1 MKLPRLLLASGE
13 HSGTGRCPLLG
24 AAGVWWAGKGCET
37 AQPRMSRM
45 CPTQE
50 FQNRGSGAG
59 TGFWKEKENMRVG
72 YGVRLSCCNFSVPRV
87 SFGIPRS
94 PAQRPGRL
102 AVGLL
107 SPLEGPLVLP
117 WSQSDCKPRT
127 CVPLAF
133 TSFEPLA
140 SISLVSCAWLDR
152 ITNPHTTTTFFF
164 FFFPE
169 NDLLPSWASPWG
181 VHAAIHPILQRRKQ
195 AQSSE
200 MQIWFWILA
209 PGH

>member
-1 MKLPRLLLASGE
+1 MGSDCLVAIFLCLGFPSVFLAN
-13 HSGTGRCPLLG
+13 P
-24 AAGVWWAGKGCET
+24 W
-37 AQPRMSRM
+37 
-45 CPTQE
+45 
-50 FQNRGSGAG
+50 
-59 TGFWKEKENMRVG
+59 
-72 YGVRLSCCNFSVPRV
+72 
-87 SFGIPRS
+87 S

-164 FFFPE
+164 FPE